1 MNKMSNHGIINMVS
15 APPYASVMLGHGKGV
30 YDMSNI
36 IVTFIVSV
44 AAGVIS
50 NYISKWLDR

>member
-1 MNKMSNHGIINMVS
+1 MSNHGIINMVS